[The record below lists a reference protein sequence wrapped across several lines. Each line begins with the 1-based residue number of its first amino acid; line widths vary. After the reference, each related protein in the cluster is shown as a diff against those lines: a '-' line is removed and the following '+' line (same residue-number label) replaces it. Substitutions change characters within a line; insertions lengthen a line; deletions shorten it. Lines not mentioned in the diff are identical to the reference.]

1 MSDVSDLET
10 YGRLSL
16 WLSAVSE
23 CKTLLNLSKKS
34 SESAIEISKRYN
46 GSVELHHGFP
56 SFIECMQMA
65 NYNKMLAVIFFS
77 QAFNI
82 GNEDSGVAAKN
93 TRRFI
98 EVHLENIISEFV
110 KTESEKE
117 KFYEFK
123 AEILTIRNQ
132 VVGHADAPAFKIKHE
147 GKGFLSQRMHCASV
161 KDIDIDYWIEIIEPL
176 WSAILKYMAK
186 FQPTSS

>member
-77 QAFNI
+77 QPLILAMKTVVLLQKI
-82 GNEDSGVAAKN
+82 
-93 TRRFI
+93 
-98 EVHLENIISEFV
+98 LEGLS
-110 KTESEKE
+110 
-117 KFYEFK
+117 KFT
-123 AEILTIRNQ
+123 L
-132 VVGHADAPAFKIKHE
+132 KI
-147 GKGFLSQRMHCASV
+147 
-161 KDIDIDYWIEIIEPL
+161 
-176 WSAILKYMAK
+176 
-186 FQPTSS
+186 

>member
-1 MSDVSDLET
+1 M
-10 YGRLSL
+10 
-16 WLSAVSE
+16 
-23 CKTLLNLSKKS
+23 
-34 SESAIEISKRYN
+34 
-46 GSVELHHGFP
+46 
-56 SFIECMQMA
+56 
-65 NYNKMLAVIFFS
+65 
-77 QAFNI
+77 
-82 GNEDSGVAAKN
+82 
-93 TRRFI
+93 
-98 EVHLENIISEFV
+98 

-186 FQPTSS
+186 FQPTGS